1 MGLIYKQV
9 RIGLKG
15 KPFMMYKIR
24 TMCIGADRMGG
35 PSTPADDPRLTKI
48 GKFMKRFQ
56 IDELPQLWNIIKR
69 DMNLIGPRPEVKHYI
84 NMMSQE
90 EKDIILSVRP
100 GLTDL
105 ATLANMSEGE
115 RLRGKADP
123 EKAYMEDIR
132 PEKIRLQIEYVRTR
146 SWWLDL
152 KILGRT
158 LWRIIH

>member
-1 MGLIYKQV
+1 MEIIYKQV

-15 KPFMMYKIR
+15 KPFTMWKFR
-24 TMCIGADRMGG
+24 TMVVGADRMGG
-35 PSTPADDPRLTKI
+35 PSTAADDPRLTKI
-48 GKFMKRFQ
+48 GKFLKKYQ
-56 IDELPQLWNIIKR
+56 IDELPQLWNILKR
-69 DMNLIGPRPEVKHYI
+69 DMNLVGPRPEVKQYI
-84 NMMSQE
+84 DMMSQK
-90 EKDIILSVRP
+90 EKDVILSVRP

-132 PEKIRLQIEYVRTR
+132 PEKIRLQIEYVKTR
-146 SWWLDL
+146 SWWLDI
-152 KILGRT
+152 KIIGRT